1 MLKEFEEQKSKPLN
15 EVIKNVISDMQ
26 HLNIFNCAIRIDS
39 IQEAIRARYHIW
51 HDNDALPAQLNS
63 NHLLNC
69 YHAAV
74 LAAELIRCKAKENGH
89 EVNCYPIRIGNQED
103 KHFLV

>member
-1 MLKEFEEQKSKPLN
+1 M
-15 EVIKNVISDMQ
+15 NVISDMQ